1 MALCV
6 CVMVHAHRGTYASG
20 FVSRSDPLSCTG
32 NTNRSQRTKW
42 GTDRVFGDMGTQ
54 CELEHLGCTDHIYY
68 ISVNTIRIKG
78 SFSLSCSLLDFT
90 LISAL
95 FVFQFV
101 SVDGCTFLE
110 PLSTTILQFLP
121 NYGTH
126 LLCHC
131 APHSPC
137 ATLKAKTISESCC
150 FIFFVCFS
158 DNQWNLLHMW
168 LFGDFPRWIWH
179 KLTFFW
185 L

>member
-1 MALCV
+1 MCVSVQFCLCFIDFRLCCCAWFLKLMPLCV
-6 CVMVHAHRGTYASG
+6 CVMVHAHRETYASG

-42 GTDRVFGDMGTQ
+42 GTDGVFGDMGTQ

-78 SFSLSCSLLDFT
+78 SFSLSYSLLDFT

-110 PLSTTILQFLP
+110 PLSTTILAIFTQLWHTSTVSLHTTFP
-121 NYGTH
+121 
-126 LLCHC
+126 LCN
-131 APHSPC
+131 
-137 ATLKAKTISESCC
+137 SESKNY
-150 FIFFVCFS
+150 FWVL
-158 DNQWNLLHMW
+158 LLHFLRVLLW
-168 LFGDFPRWIWH
+168 
-179 KLTFFW
+179 
-185 L
+185 